1 MDDQTRITTYKES
14 LRLIYGDATTP
25 DLAGLRK
32 KIAALHEEAEGSVVI
47 TASGFEGEQ
56 SSGQLVLEPLEKLNA
71 AITLLREL
79 DPDNV
84 PDQPETV
91 VFADFRSGGYLET

>member
-14 LRLIYGDATTP
+14 LRIIYGGAVP

-32 KIAALHEEAEGSVVI
+32 KIAELHEAAEGSVVI
-47 TASGFEGEQ
+47 TSSGFEGEQ

-79 DPDNV
+79 DPDHA
-84 PDQPETV
+84 PEQPPAV
-91 VFADFRSGGYLET
+91 VYADFRCGGGLQT